1 MIGTRGSK
9 LALIQAEAVAAQ
21 LRHLHPGIEVK
32 LRRIV
37 TEGDRNQSVNLDE
50 AGGIGVFVKALEQEL
65 IKGTIDI
72 AVHSLKDLP
81 TELPAQLCLATVA
94 AREDPR
100 DALVARFSLDALP
113 LGATIGTGSLRRA
126 IQLKSMR
133 PDLKVCGLRGNVDTR
148 LRKVSEGVMDG
159 IVVAAAAMNRLE
171 LAGKI
176 TQYLPENEFIPAVGQ
191 GAIAIEA
198 KLSATQV
205 LDMVKPLDHV
215 PSRQAVTAERA
226 FLHALGG
233 GCRAPIAAL
242 ATINGTGL
250 TIRGMI
256 ADSEG
261 RRILK
266 DSLAHLAEASAEAGE
281 LLARRMLDSGGAAII
296 SGVRCR

>member
-1 MIGTRGSK
+1 
-9 LALIQAEAVAAQ
+9 
-21 LRHLHPGIEVK
+21 LHPGIEVK
-32 LRRIV
+32 LRKIV
-37 TEGDRNQSVNLDE
+37 TEGDRNHSVNLDE

-81 TELPAQLCLATVA
+81 AELPGQLCLAAVA
-94 AREDPR
+94 VREDPR
-100 DALVARFSLDALP
+100 DALVANCRLDALTP
-113 LGATIGTGSLRRA
+113 GATIGTGSLRRA
-126 IQLKSMR
+126 VQLKALR

-148 LRKVSEGVMDG
+148 LRKVAEGVMDG
-159 IVVAAAAMNRLE
+159 IVIAAAAMHRLE

-198 KLSATQV
+198 KLSAKQV
-205 LDMVKPLDHV
+205 LDIVKPLDHV
-215 PSRQAVTAERA
+215 SSRQAVTAERA

-242 ATINGTGL
+242 ATIEGTVL
-250 TIRGMI
+250 AIQGMI
-256 ADSEG
+256 ADNQG

-266 DSLAHLAEASAEAGE
+266 DGLSHPARLSEEAGE
-281 LLARRMLDSGGAAII
+281 LLARRMLENGGADII